1 MNPVIPL
8 IIVIPFPI
16 LVMLVTNTVQTIS
29 TLRTPIIL
37 TPSDPIKINLG
48 EVEGFSHSLFD
59 LSEGARVLS
68 TCIVVYARAN
78 PFGHSDEGQFL
89 CCVSF
94 VGFFHLSPI

>member
-16 LVMLVTNTVQTIS
+16 LVMLVTNTLQTIS

-48 EVEGFSHSLFD
+48 VEGSSHSLFD
-59 LSEGARVLS
+59 LSGARVLS

-78 PFGHSDEGQFL
+78 LFGHSDEGQFL

-94 VGFFHLSPI
+94 FGFFHLSPI